1 MMSHILPF
9 DVHQNES
16 AREIG
21 GKGLNLCRL
30 RRSGFRVPP
39 GFCVSISAF
48 DDMLAANPALSA
60 VIDGWFAG
68 QRNHEAVRAAWEV
81 AAWPEALSEQLTRA
95 VAELDP
101 AEPLAVRSS
110 AIVED
115 SAQFSFAGQ
124 FETKLGITGGDALRL
139 ALKACWASLCSE
151 TLRQHAKDHGLKRHD
166 LKMAVVVQTMIRP
179 RVAGVLFTVD
189 PMSQNRERL
198 RIEANYGL
206 GEALVS
212 GDITP
217 DSVVVDKVSGA
228 VIAQEIA
235 HKASQLHYDG
245 GAVVNRL
252 VPESLRDAPSL
263 SAADIG
269 KLTREARL
277 IEAWAGKPQDIE
289 WAFDGEN
296 LYIVQSRDITT
307 LADIDSTLFMAQVI
321 TGSWTRENMSERFY
335 KTNTPFTIS
344 TLYPALEK
352 GLEATFDRIGIR
364 ADRSSFGPLIRVFY
378 GRPYLNK
385 SLVAHALKGVKV
397 DKTQMEAVLGKRE
410 NIGFNPRLPLIAVGV
425 LRMISKGF
433 KDWEVFQREALDP
446 LVIPSE
452 ADLGAQTLPELR
464 RSLETLLKTF
474 GRYWVVH
481 MINVRCADFCQKI
494 IRMLLGRIHATE
506 EEAFDA
512 FCRLSAGFAENITFD
527 SDAEL
532 HRISRLIL
540 KKPYLAEALGSGSH
554 AAFKRAL
561 SIDPAGPEVTTRF
574 DRFIERFGN
583 KLVHQEFHDRQWRD
597 DPELVWQHIAAAM
610 NGGDEDPKERVLAK
624 AKEREQAYAATLS
637 RFKGPRGFVLR
648 PVFNFIYRKMCDY
661 IPARENDQFH
671 FGKLVYV
678 MRRTLI
684 HMGKLLVA
692 GGVLADENDIFFL
705 ELEKIPATAED
716 AADLKGY
723 VARQRALFARYEA
736 MDIPHDINGDA
747 KPAHGSNAQSG
758 WTGYG
763 VSKGI
768 VTAIASIAHEPS
780 ELNSVGNGHILVTHS
795 TNPAWTPAFGR
806 IAALVTESGGM
817 LSHGAIMAREYGI
830 PAVLGVRGAT
840 SLIASG
846 DAITVNGTEG
856 HVSHALVALRPET
869 EEPTKARQ
877 AARPT
882 EGLPAELETQ
892 LSES

>member
-1 MMSHILPF
+1 MMPHILPF
-9 DVHQNES
+9 DAHQND
-16 AREIG
+16 AAQEIG

-30 RRSGFRVPP
+30 RRNGFRVPP
-39 GFCVSISAF
+39 GFCVRVSAF
-48 DDMLAANPALSA
+48 DEVLAANPSLSA

-68 QRNHEAVRAAWEV
+68 QGSHKAVHAAWE
-81 AAWPEALSEQLTRA
+81 AAVWPEALSEELDKA
-95 VAELDP
+95 VIELDP

-124 FETKLGITGGDALRL
+124 FETKLGIAGGDALRR

-151 TLRQHAKDHGLKRHD
+151 MLRRHAIDHGLKRHD

-189 PMSQNRERL
+189 PVSQDRERL

-206 GEALVS
+206 CEALVS

-235 HKASQLHYDG
+235 HKANHLRYED
-245 GAVVNRL
+245 GAVVDQP
-252 VPESLRDAPSL
+252 VPEGLRDAPSL
-263 SAADIG
+263 SAGDIG
-269 KLTREARL
+269 KLTCEARR

-307 LADIDSTLFMAQVI
+307 LADIDSTLFTPQVI

-335 KTNTPFTIS
+335 KVNTPFTIS

-352 GLEATFDRIGIR
+352 GIEVTLNRSGIR
-364 ADRSSFGPLIRVFY
+364 ADKSFGPLIRVFY

-385 SLVAHALKGVKV
+385 SLLSHALKGVKV
-397 DKTQMEAVLGKRE
+397 DNTQMEAVLGKRE
-410 NIGFNPRLPLIAVGV
+410 NIGINPRLPLIAIGV
-425 LRMISKGF
+425 LRMISQGF
-433 KDWEVFQREALDP
+433 KDWEVFQREALNP
-446 LVIPSE
+446 LVIASE
-452 ADLGAQTLPELR
+452 AELGSRTLLELR
-464 RSLETLLKTF
+464 QALEAQLKIF
-474 GRYWVVH
+474 EHYWVVH
-481 MINVRCADFCQKI
+481 MVNVRCADFCQKI
-494 IRMLLGRIHATE
+494 TRMLLGRVHTTE
-506 EEAFDA
+506 KEAFDA

-532 HRISRLIL
+532 HRMSRLIME
-540 KKPYLAEALGSGSH
+540 KPHLAKALDSGSH
-554 AAFKRAL
+554 AVFDRAL
-561 SIDPAGPEVTTRF
+561 GADPAGPEIAASF

-583 KLVHQEFHDRQWRD
+583 KLVHQEFHYRQWRD

-610 NGGDEDPKERVLAK
+610 NGEDEDPKERVLKK
-624 AKEREQAYAATLS
+624 AKDREQAYAATLS
-637 RFKGPRGFVLR
+637 RFKGPIGFFLR
-648 PVFNFIYRKMCDY
+648 PVFSFIYRKMCDY

-684 HMGKLLVA
+684 HMGKRLVD
-692 GGVLADENDIFFL
+692 GGVLADEYDIFFL
-705 ELEKIPATAED
+705 ELEKIPTAAEG

-736 MDIPHDINGDA
+736 MDIPHDINGDVE
-747 KPAHGSNAQSG
+747 PAQDSDAQAG

-768 VTAIASIAHEPS
+768 VTATAKIAHEPS
-780 ELNSVGNGHILVTHS
+780 ELNSVDNGLILVTHS
-795 TNPAWTPAFGR
+795 TNPAWTPAFCR

-846 DAITVNGTEG
+846 DAITVNGAEG
-856 HVSHALVALRPET
+856 HVSPAPAD
-869 EEPTKARQ
+869 
-877 AARPT
+877 ARP
-882 EGLPAELETQ
+882 GNRVIKAPSRKA
-892 LSES
+892 

>member
-1 MMSHILPF
+1 MMSHILSF
-9 DVHQNES
+9 DTYLNQS

-30 RRSGFRVPP
+30 RRNGFRVPP
-39 GFCVSISAF
+39 GFCVTVSAF

-60 VIDGWFAG
+60 AIDGWFAG
-68 QRNHEAVRAAWEV
+68 QVKHDAVRAAWE
-81 AAWPEALSEQLTRA
+81 ATAWPEALSQELTSA
-95 VAELDP
+95 VAALDP

-124 FETKLGITGGDALRL
+124 FDTKLGIIGDDAVRRALM
-139 ALKACWASLCSE
+139 ACWASLCNE
-151 TLRQHAKDHGLKRHD
+151 TLRQHLKDHGLKRHD

-228 VIAQEIA
+228 VIMQEIA
-235 HKASQLHYDG
+235 HKVSELQYEG
-245 GAVVNRL
+245 GAL
-252 VPESLRDAPSL
+252 VDRSVSESLRDAPSL
-263 SAADIG
+263 SAADIE
-269 KLTREARL
+269 KLTREARQ

-307 LADIDSTLFMAQVI
+307 LADIDSTLFTSPVI

-352 GLEATFDRIGIR
+352 GVAATFSRIGIPD
-364 ADRSSFGPLIRVFY
+364 DRSSFGPLIRVFY

-397 DKTQMEAVLGKRE
+397 DNTQMEAVLGKRE

-425 LRMISKGF
+425 LRMISRGF
-433 KDWEVFQREALDP
+433 KDWQVFQREELDP

-452 ADLGAQTLPELR
+452 TELAVQTLPELR
-464 RSLETLLKTF
+464 RSLEPLLKTF
-474 GRYWVVH
+474 ERYWVVH

-494 IRMLLGRIHATE
+494 LRMLLGRVHATE
-506 EEAFDA
+506 KEAFDA
-512 FCRLSAGFAENITFD
+512 FCQLSAGFADNITFD
-527 SDAEL
+527 SDAAL
-532 HRISRLIL
+532 HGIARLIL
-540 KKPYLAEALGSGSH
+540 EKPYLADALSGGPH

-561 SIDPAGPEVTTRF
+561 SVDPAGPEVNARF

-583 KLVHQEFHDRQWRD
+583 KLVHQEFHDKQWRD
-597 DPELVWQHIAAAM
+597 EPELVWQHIAAAM
-610 NGGDEDPKERVLAK
+610 KGEDEDPKERVLKK
-624 AKEREQAYAATLS
+624 AKEREQAYAATLA
-637 RFKGPRGFVLR
+637 RFKGPLGFVLR
-648 PVFNFIYRKMCDY
+648 PAFNFIYRKMCDY

-678 MRRTLI
+678 MRRTVI
-684 HMGKLLVA
+684 HMGKRLVEV
-692 GGVLADENDIFFL
+692 GVLADEDDIFFL
-705 ELEKIPATAED
+705 ELQKIPNSVD
-716 AADLKGY
+716 GAADMKGY
-723 VARQRALFARYEA
+723 VARQRALFTRFEA
-736 MDIPHDINGDA
+736 MEIPHDINEDTEQANGF
-747 KPAHGSNAQSG
+747 NALSG
-758 WTGYG
+758 WSGYG

-846 DAITVNGTEG
+846 KAITVDGSEGRVSLAPAVLRTETVQSKKVLWPA
-856 HVSHALVALRPET
+856 HSN
-869 EEPTKARQ
+869 
-877 AARPT
+877 
-882 EGLPAELETQ
+882 EGLPAEIETQ
-892 LSES
+892 LSEN